1 MSFSSYFLNIYTEV
15 GLATL
20 LATGAF
26 AWWKGGAPERLGT
39 LVFGLGT
46 VGADI
51 WRAAGGQHSA
61 VTPLFAVDLM
71 MALGFLYIA
80 IRYSSLWLGAAMLL
94 LSASF
99 ALHATGL
106 TDPARPRWHGM
117 IIYLLANSILSYL
130 IMAALAGG
138 TIATI
143 VNRRQTIKRKAA
155 TEAKRASRPTSLASA
170 FIAQPPPP
178 EDTPSA
184 IRGAATR

>member
-20 LATGAF
+20 FVTGAF

-51 WRAAGGQHSA
+51 WRAANGQQA
-61 VTPLFAVDLM
+61 PVMPLFAVDLM

-94 LSASF
+94 LAASF
-99 ALHATGL
+99 TLHAAGL
-106 TDPARPRWHGM
+106 SDPARPRWHGM
-117 IIYLLANSILSYL
+117 IIYLLANNVLSYL
-130 IMAALAGG
+130 TLLALAGG
-138 TIATI
+138 TVATI
-143 VNRRQTIKRKAA
+143 VRRQRAVRRKAA
-155 TEAKRASRPTSLASA
+155 AAARMANRPKSLAAA
-170 FIAQPPPP
+170 FIAQQPHFADRP
-178 EDTPSA
+178 
-184 IRGAATR
+184 

>member
-20 LATGAF
+20 FLTGAF

-46 VGADI
+46 VGADV
-51 WRAAGGQHSA
+51 WRAANGEHAA
-61 VTPLFAVDLM
+61 VMPLFAVDLM

-80 IRYSSLWLGAAMLL
+80 IRYSSLWLGAAMMLL
-94 LSASF
+94 AASF

-117 IIYLLANSILSYL
+117 IIYLLANNILSYL
-130 IMAALAGG
+130 TMAALVGG
-138 TIATI
+138 TVATI
-143 VNRRQTIKRKAA
+143 VKRRQMIRRKAEA
-155 TEAKRASRPTSLASA
+155 EAKRANRPTSLAAA
-170 FIAQPPPP
+170 FIAQQPPRA
-178 EDTPSA
+178 DMPST
-184 IRGAATR
+184 IPGAATR